1 MKKSVLL
8 LCLALSALIVFPAG
22 AKKKK
27 EENAPVQE
35 LFSRFGEFDSV
46 EELNKAADGQLAEGD
61 MEALKALAE
70 ENGIDDDTVSDYIN
84 GYTKELAVPIIAAAG
99 RIKVERD
106 TFKGLKNTRAQAPCI
121 AIAAMV
127 DSMIVNLEFAK
138 NVMKKGKRIKRIADL
153 MYQENCFMGT
163 DQELEDIIRAYYQ
176 NGEGGAKGAI
186 AVIRGIT
193 ERYNGQG
200 AV

>member
-1 MKKSVLL
+1 M
-8 LCLALSALIVFPAG
+8 

-27 EENAPVQE
+27 EENAPVQ
-35 LFSRFGEFDSV
+35 LFDKFGEFNSV

-61 MEALKALAE
+61 MEALKELAE
-70 ENGIDDDTVSDYIN
+70 ENGIDDDTVSDYMN

-99 RIKVERD
+99 RINVERGTWTD
-106 TFKGLKNTRAQAPCI
+106 LEARAKGPCM
-121 AIAAMV
+121 AIAAMAE
-127 DSMIVNLEFAK
+127 SMIIDEDFAR
-138 NVMKKGKRIKRIADL
+138 NVMQKGKRIKQIATL
-153 MYQENCFMGT
+153 MYREQCIMGT
-163 DQELEDIIRAYYQ
+163 DQELEDIIRAYYVE
-176 NGEGGAKGAI
+176 GEGGAKGAI

>member
-1 MKKSVLL
+1 M
-8 LCLALSALIVFPAG
+8 

-61 MEALKALAE
+61 MEALKALAK
-70 ENGIDDDTVSDYIN
+70 ENGIDDDTVSDYMN
-84 GYTKELAVPIIAAAG
+84 GYTKELAVPMLAALG
-99 RIKVERD
+99 RINVERGTWTD
-106 TFKGLKNTRAQAPCI
+106 LEARVKGPCM
-121 AIAAMV
+121 AIAAMAE
-127 DSMIVNLEFAK
+127 SMIIDEDFAR
-138 NVMKKGKRIKRIADL
+138 NVMQKGKRIKQIATL
-153 MYQENCFMGT
+153 MYREQCIMGT
-163 DQELEDIIRAYYQ
+163 DQELEDIIRAYYVE
-176 NGEGGAKGAI
+176 GEGGAKGAI

>member
-1 MKKSVLL
+1 M
-8 LCLALSALIVFPAG
+8 

-61 MEALKALAE
+61 MEALKELAK
-70 ENGIDDDTVSDYIN
+70 ENGIDDDTVSDYMN

-127 DSMIVNLEFAK
+127 DSMIVEENFAK
-138 NVMKKGKRIKRIADL
+138 SVMKKGKRIKRIADL

-176 NGEGGAKGAI
+176 NGVGGAKGAI